1 MAITILKKMSLAGL
15 NNWKKGVLKAQ
26 VEASDAPIFVGRIL
40 GIVRGQESV
49 PTPFG
54 AALKFKGEFRGY
66 GQDGNES
73 MAVVCYLPSPFDQML
88 SDQVNEIQGSDAT
101 LKSAVEFGLD
111 VFAVVDKGE
120 TGYKFMCQPLK
131 EAAPSDP
138 LKALV
143 SSFEP
148 LKIGAAPAAPALG
161 HDKAEDEQVAG
172 LEDLPEA
179 EAPASTGKK
188 GK

>member
-1 MAITILKKMSLAGL
+1 MAISILKKMSLAGL

-26 VEASDAPIFVGRIL
+26 VEASDKPVFVGRIL
-40 GIVRGQESV
+40 GIVRSQESV

-66 GQDGNES
+66 GQDGAES
-73 MAVVCYLPSPFDQML
+73 MAVVCYLPSPFDEML
-88 SDQVNEIQGSDAT
+88 SNQINEIQGSDTT
-101 LKSAVEFGLD
+101 LKAAVEFGLD
-111 VFAVVDKGE
+111 VFAVADKGE
-120 TGYKFMCQPLK
+120 TGYKFICQPLK

-148 LKIGAAPAAPALG
+148 LKLEAAPATPALG
-161 HDKAEDEQVAG
+161 HDEPTEEQEA
-172 LEDLPEA
+172 A
-179 EAPASTGKK
+179 EAPAATGKK